1 MNIKEGCIEILYSN
15 CKLIHTAC
23 SLRVTRILLLEFAK
37 FVRMFRSQALS
48 HDFSA
53 VYTNL
58 PPWDRFGVCDKLTTG
73 MRHGLRKCLYNFL
86 PLREL

>member
-1 MNIKEGCIEILYSN
+1 MHILVQTLICIQAKKKNMNIKEGCIEILYSN

-58 PPWDRFGVCDKLTTG
+58 PP
-73 MRHGLRKCLYNFL
+73 
-86 PLREL
+86 